1 VIIPVKNELHLEAAK
16 GLEKEL
22 KAKGFRVRV
31 DDRNE
36 SMGLKTRQAQTGK
49 IPFMLVL
56 GDKEIEEKSVA
67 VRKYGEQ
74 KSETMAQSAL
84 INLFETQD
92 LEKVP
97 AKLRG

>member
-1 VIIPVKNELHLEAAK
+1 LK
-16 GLEKEL
+16 KEL
-22 KAKGFRVRV
+22 KQKGFRARV

-36 SMGLKTRQAQTGK
+36 SMGLKTRQEQTGK

-56 GDKEIEEKSVA
+56 GDKEIEENTVA

-74 KSETMAQSAL
+74 KTETMPKASL
-84 INLFETQD
+84 INLFETLD

-97 AKLRG
+97 APLRDQEV